1 MRKIKLLFVLLFIS
15 LLPILGSCSMN
26 YEINAKVLDNNIIKE
41 NRADYITNMSNGFI
55 ANYDDIVDDRYEAKG
70 IILVTRSNGN
80 SAFYSMYVNSFITS
94 FAYYTNPTYEV
105 ITDSNLGAIVKYRD
119 GNEYKY
125 VDCYGNVLDY
135 KVENDYGTEIDTYVK
150 NGELYLTMSSHY
162 SNNRTTYKY
171 SYINNRLVANKY
183 EGDQY
188 GSDGPNVN
196 DNIFNI
202 NGIKLDSYGL
212 KGYTVVNVGN
222 TTYIYD
228 AKNKLVT
235 SFKLESR
242 YMVAAGNNLY
252 YQNKYALPSDEE
264 KYDFI
269 ENQIKYK
276 LVTTK
281 IDLKNGKKKNIKLE
295 YLFNNGSPFFDENKI
310 CNYNIVTLQKI
321 EDKVLLPSETYIVN
335 KNFDLIKDVSGI
347 NFSKLS
353 KIGNNYFDVSTDM
366 LYNEH
371 LELLADLSRYNVV
384 LDYVNNYFIIS
395 INGKKGLVDSNG
407 NMLLACKYDV
417 IDMGKSEF
425 VLMEDNYLYRYEL
438 NNGIGTQKDSFYD
451 YTRITNGLY
460 CASDNY
466 NYSFVGHKLNKNIS
480 SIMTLNHN
488 VVNTFN
494 NHYVF
499 IYGKNINHD
508 YISYT
513 AYKLEINK

>member
-26 YEINAKVLDNNIIKE
+26 NEINAKVLDNNIIKE
-41 NRADYITNMSNGFI
+41 NRADYITNMNNGVTF
-55 ANYDDIVDDRYEAKG
+55 NYDEIIDYKHQDKG
-70 IILVTRSNGN
+70 IVLVTRSNGN

-94 FAYYTNPTYEV
+94 FTYYSNFIYDV

-119 GNEYKY
+119 GEQYKY

-135 KVENDYGTEIDTYVK
+135 KTENDYGTEIYTYVD
-150 NGELYLTMSSHY
+150 NGDLYLAISSHY
-162 SNNRTTYKY
+162 TNNKTTYKY

-183 EGDQY
+183 QSDGF
-188 GSDGPNVN
+188 GSDEPNVN
-196 DNIFNI
+196 DNIFNV

-212 KGYTVVNVGN
+212 KGYALVNVGD

-228 AKNKLVT
+228 AMNKLVT
-235 SFKLESR
+235 SFKLTNR
-242 YMVAAGNNLY
+242 HVVVAGTHLY
-252 YQNKYALPSDEE
+252 YQNKYPLPNDEE

-269 ENQIKYK
+269 EGQIKYK

-281 IDLKNGKKKNIKLE
+281 IDIKNGKKKNIKLD

-310 CNYNIVTLQKI
+310 INYNVVTLQKI

-353 KIGNNYFDVSTDM
+353 KIGNNYFDDSTDM
-366 LYNEH
+366 LYNER
-371 LELLADLSRYNVV
+371 LELIADLSRYNVV

-395 INGKKGLVDSNG
+395 VNDKKGLADSNG
-407 NMLLACKYDV
+407 NVLLECIYDV
-417 IDMGKSEF
+417 IDMGNPEF
-425 VLMEDNYLYRYEL
+425 VLIKDDYLYRYEL
-438 NNGIGTQKDSFYD
+438 KDGIGTQKDAFHD
-451 YTRITNGLY
+451 YTRLTNGLY
-460 CASDNY
+460 YTRSNY

-480 SIMTLNHN
+480 SVMALNHK

-499 IYGKNINHD
+499 IYGQDINHN